1 MTTIKFIYPSEG
13 GYIYLTTEQPNVT
26 LSIKNEGG
34 KALSYTV
41 NGTVT
46 DYYGEKVQDLAAKV
60 CVNAGEEE
68 QVSFDIAL
76 KKLGYHFVD
85 IDILSEDGVAV
96 KKTTGLG
103 LTTAHE
109 RSSIEDSCFG
119 LSCNYE
125 HPEWHYPLFARMGVR
140 YLRAGVQDKVHLLE
154 KYGMRCFIQAQ
165 GKDAFR
171 TFWGQTIRYAHYKD
185 NTAYHYEKRY
195 GDMAFYKE
203 HGNEHWEEKNLSLL
217 TEWHKVTGLARLEA
231 DPKGWYAN
239 SGCPGV
245 DIEKL
250 KVMFDNG
257 LGDYI
262 TSLSMH
268 AYSFPGSPEGTD
280 SYWSVARLNDL
291 GKFMDERGIN
301 MPVCCTEQ
309 GYPAMYDQ
317 TKCESYS
324 PGEMSTLEGQA
335 DYLVRS
341 WAMYL
346 SQGVSKIVWFNGPW
360 YDGFGIIEKDGPA
373 PWPGA
378 MALTEL
384 IRAIDHCDYV
394 GDYEKEEGTYFK
406 IFRNRN
412 TNKLVGILW
421 RPVYYA
427 RSSIKEFNL
436 SLDGKYT
443 EAEGKAQELFDYKL
457 HNLAA
462 DSIVKDIMGNEVEAK
477 DGIVQIGESPL
488 YIHNIDD
495 SILPELVDKR
505 VFHTQKIIE
514 RPMPSRHILGLCD
527 AWPAAGEAFLSSKF
541 KPGETRTYKLRVHN
555 YSDTDIND
563 TIEIEAT
570 KPFKVDT
577 PSIDVF
583 VMAGQYKEIELKVTC
598 DDVAACGEYK
608 IHARSTKTDAHPVY
622 QIAAVYTPVYVKTVN
637 GAVGEGSDLTICY
650 SSFAQ
655 SAKTYNIKVASNN
668 GELAFDKT
676 EFNIEVESGKV
687 AEIPLKL
694 TKCKIP
700 CEPVVNLTVTDGENT
715 TNYDV
720 VIPMAYIEYAKTV
733 DADSL
738 KDKQKFVLTG
748 YNLTMSAGVDYKG
761 PELFGIAK
769 PAPLNAY
776 ARIEADD
783 NKLYFHFDIY
793 DDTVVCNKNTRRNNI
808 DSDGVWIRLYK
819 TKDDKKPVRHFCV
832 MPVDQKGQTKGCS
845 VDEVSADILFASPH
859 TDYDFSKIAVKSE
872 VFGDHYTIDVAVE
885 RDSIDLA
892 ELPDELIFDFRV
904 INMNHNDWSKFYDT
918 GKIAYK
924 IIK

>member
-1 MTTIKFIYPSEG
+1 MTEIKFVYPLG
-13 GYIYLTTEQPNVT
+13 GYVYLNTEEPKVT
-26 LSIKNEGG
+26 LSVANNGEKTEN
-34 KALSYTV
+34 YTI
-41 NGTVT
+41 NGIVT
-46 DYYGEKVQDLAAKV
+46 NYYGEKTQEFKDKIA
-60 CVNAGEEE
+60 VNAGENGEI
-68 QVSFDIAL
+68 SFDIVC
-76 KKLGYHFVD
+76 KKFGYYFVD
-85 IDILSEDGVAV
+85 IDITSGSGETI

-109 RSSIEDSCFG
+109 RSAIPDSCFG
-119 LSCNYE
+119 VSCNYE
-125 HPEWHYPLFARMGVR
+125 YPEWHYPLFAKMGIR
-140 YLRAGVQDKVHLLE
+140 YLRAGVQGKEHLLK
-154 KYGMRCFIQAQ
+154 KYGMQSCIQAQ

-171 TFWGQTIRYAHYKD
+171 TFWGQTIRYAQYKD
-185 NTAYHYEKRY
+185 NTAYLYEKRY
-195 GDMAFYKE
+195 GDLAFYKE
-203 HGNEHWEEKNLSLL
+203 HGNEHWEERNLMLL

-250 KVMFDNG
+250 RVMFDNG
-257 LGDYI
+257 LADYI

-291 GKFMDERGIN
+291 GKLMDEYGIN
-301 MPVCCTEQ
+301 VPVCCTEQ

-324 PGEMSTLEGQA
+324 PGEMATLEGQA

-346 SQGVSKIVWFNGPW
+346 SQGISKIIWFNGPW
-360 YDGFGIIEKDGPA
+360 YDGFGIIEKEGPA
-373 PWPGA
+373 PWPAA

-384 IRAIDHCDYV
+384 IRQIDHCDYI
-394 GDYEKEEGTYFK
+394 GDYEKEKGTYFK
-406 IFRNRN
+406 VFRNRN
-412 TNKLVGILW
+412 TSKLVGILW
-421 RPVYYA
+421 HPVYYA
-427 RSSIKEFNL
+427 RSSIKELNL

-443 EAEGKAQELFDYKL
+443 EADGKAQELFDYKL
-457 HNLAA
+457 HNLSAT
-462 DSIVKDIMGNEVEAK
+462 SVVKDIMGNEVDVSNGTVK
-477 DGIVQIGESPL
+477 IGESPL
-488 YIHNIDD
+488 YVCDLNEDIVP
-495 SILPELVDKR
+495 LLVDKQ
-505 VFHTQKIIE
+505 VFHTRDVIE
-514 RPMPSRHILGLCD
+514 RPMPSKIILGLCD
-527 AWPAAGEAFLSSKF
+527 AWPPAGESFLTSKF

-555 YSDTDIND
+555 YSDDDLND
-563 TIEIEAT
+563 TIVIDAP
-570 KPFKVDT
+570 KPFKVNK
-577 PSIDVF
+577 PKVDVF
-583 VMAGQYKEIELKVTC
+583 VKAGQYKELELLVTC

-608 IHARSTKTDAHPVY
+608 IHAKSTNTDAHPVY

-637 GAVGEGSDLTICY
+637 EAVKEGSELTICY
-650 SSFAQ
+650 SSYAQ
-655 SAKTYNIKVASNN
+655 GTKTYNIKVASNN
-668 GELAFDKT
+668 GELAFEKT
-676 EFNIEVESGKV
+676 EFNVEVENGKV

-694 TKCKIP
+694 TRCAVP
-700 CEPVVNLTVTDGENT
+700 CEPVINLTVTDGENT

-733 DADSL
+733 DANSL
-738 KDKQKFVLTG
+738 KDKQKFMLSG

-761 PELFGIAK
+761 PELFGLAK

-783 NKLYFHFDIY
+783 AKLYFHFDIY

-819 TKDDKKPVRHFCV
+819 NMDDKNAVRHFCI

-845 VDEVSADILFASPH
+845 VDEVSANILFASPH
-859 TDYDFSKIAVKSE
+859 TDYDFSKIAVKSD
-872 VFGDHYTIDVAVE
+872 VFKDHYTIDVAVE
-885 RDSIDLA
+885 RDSIGLA
-892 ELPDELIFDFRV
+892 EFGEDIIFDFRV